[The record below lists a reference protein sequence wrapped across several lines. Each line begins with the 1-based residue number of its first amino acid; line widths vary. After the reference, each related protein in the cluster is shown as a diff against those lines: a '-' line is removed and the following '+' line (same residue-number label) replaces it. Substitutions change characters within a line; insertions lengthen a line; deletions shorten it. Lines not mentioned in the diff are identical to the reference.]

1 MNENQLK
8 ILRQEVDRLTN
19 EIKKH
24 EEELERLDVIRDV
37 LQRELQL
44 YQTKKNYGELPF

>member
-24 EEELERLDVIRDV
+24 EEESERLDFIRDV
-37 LQRELQL
+37 LQREIEL
-44 YQTKKNYGELPF
+44 YQPKKNDDELPF